1 MKVEIDLQHFYTKFQ
16 SETNDV
22 KTKVEQELKLALEV
36 KNRHEEIVF
45 SKKDYIKKT
54 FDINLDDYPEIKDG
68 ILNKELRLEVI
79 QLMRHG
85 EAYNSN
91 SSVLYNLNVYL
102 NDIKRVHILLK
113 KKVLLDK
120 RANLSFAE
128 YKRIVYNYYRYGVHK
143 CLLEGYMYSFA
154 DEKIEFLIN
163 RYKTEGCK
171 KDKKMADLKAT
182 KTKLDEI
189 RAKGLIPYNK
199 EDAEIAK
206 LHGVKYNGV
215 KYITYKRDNYYYKLE
230 MTLRYVGRKTSTEF
244 ERIKT
249 INANLRG
256 MTQEE
261 IASKCKN
268 KEEIYALNCDIT
280 HKLGILLKHD
290 KMSYLNFIRNA
301 EQDKFTNGVY
311 NRKNRQRFQS

>member
-54 FDINLDDYPEIKDG
+54 FDINIDNYPEIKEG

-102 NDIKRVHILLK
+102 NDVKRVHILLK
-113 KKVLLDK
+113 KKELLDK

-154 DEKIEFLIN
+154 DEKIDFLLID
-163 RYKTEGCK
+163 TELMAVK
-171 KDKKMADLKAT
+171 KIKKWLTLK
-182 KTKLDEI
+182 
-189 RAKGLIPYNK
+189 
-199 EDAEIAK
+199 
-206 LHGVKYNGV
+206 
-215 KYITYKRDNYYYKLE
+215 
-230 MTLRYVGRKTSTEF
+230 
-244 ERIKT
+244 
-249 INANLRG
+249 
-256 MTQEE
+256 
-261 IASKCKN
+261 
-268 KEEIYALNCDIT
+268 
-280 HKLGILLKHD
+280 LLK
-290 KMSYLNFIRNA
+290 LN
-301 EQDKFTNGVY
+301 
-311 NRKNRQRFQS
+311 